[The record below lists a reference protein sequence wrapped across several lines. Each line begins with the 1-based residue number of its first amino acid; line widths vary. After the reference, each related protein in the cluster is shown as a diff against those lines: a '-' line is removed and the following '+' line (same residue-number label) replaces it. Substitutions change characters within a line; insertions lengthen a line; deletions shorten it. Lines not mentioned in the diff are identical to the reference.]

1 MAAGREGDLYAE
13 QLAFTNDRI
22 REIVEV
28 LLDRPPEERPIIVL
42 SGDEG
47 PFICGNIDCVD
58 DTPEAYGIRFGSLRA
73 YYLPGLDYEVPAD
86 DTGVNI
92 FRMLFREYFGAD
104 LPDLPN
110 RSYTGRTTTIST
122 TSGTSPRS
130 CRCRELRRAR
140 LEASRARLGR
150 VAE

>member
-1 MAAGREGDLYAE
+1 MDA
-13 QLAFTNDRI
+13 
-22 REIVEV
+22 
-28 LLDRPPEERPIIVL
+28 LLDRPADEQPIIVI

-58 DTPEAYGIRFGSLRA
+58 GTPETYGIRFGTLRA
-73 YYLPGLDYEVPAD
+73 YYLPDLDVELPAD

-110 RSYTGRTTTIST
+110 RSYDWPDNDHLYDFRDVTD
-122 TSGTSPRS
+122 
-130 CRCRELRRAR
+130 ELPLPGADAR
-140 LEASRARLGR
+140 
-150 VAE
+150 